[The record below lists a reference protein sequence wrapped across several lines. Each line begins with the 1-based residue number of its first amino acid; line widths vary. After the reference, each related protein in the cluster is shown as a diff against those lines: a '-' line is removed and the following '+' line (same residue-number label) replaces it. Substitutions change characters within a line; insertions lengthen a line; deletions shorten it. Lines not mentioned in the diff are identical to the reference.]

1 MLKIVLGR
9 RAFVRVR
16 ATQHMGIKGGY
27 FLTLLL
33 ESGRKEKAAA
43 EGRGLRAA
51 GPLGTTRDGARARHR
66 AKAAAKRHR
75 PLQP

>member
-1 MLKIVLGR
+1 
-9 RAFVRVR
+9 
-16 ATQHMGIKGGY
+16 MGTKGGY

-43 EGRGLRAA
+43 AEGRGLRAA
-51 GPLGTTRDGARARHR
+51 GVLGTTGDGARVRHR